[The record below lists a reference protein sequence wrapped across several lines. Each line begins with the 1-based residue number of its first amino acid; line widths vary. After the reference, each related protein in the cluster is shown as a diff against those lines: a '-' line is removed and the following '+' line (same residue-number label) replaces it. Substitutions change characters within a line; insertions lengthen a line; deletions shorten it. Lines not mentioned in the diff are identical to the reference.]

1 MRIAASLCLLSGLA
15 LALLLAIGLTARAV
29 EVAYKAEITGVKD
42 DELRETL
49 TAVSRLVAETER
61 PPPSL
66 EALKRRAEDD
76 LPRLKEALD
85 SLGYYGGSVSYAIDS
100 SASPVRV
107 TLGVEPGEP
116 YRFAGYH
123 IVGDNPALSNG
134 GIRIAPDTL
143 GLQSGMVAAAKPVVE
158 GEERLL
164 AALAA
169 QAYPLA
175 RVIDRKVVVDHA
187 ARSMTVD
194 WRIDTG
200 PYARFG
206 PATIQGLQS
215 IDRDFVQAR
224 LPWEAGQPFDGG
236 KVDEGRRT
244 LIDSGLFSS
253 VKIAYANALDADGRL
268 PMT

>member
-1 MRIAASLCLLSGLA
+1 MKLAASLCLLSVFTLV
-15 LALLLAIGLTARAV
+15 LLLVIGLTARAV

-61 PPPSL
+61 PPPTL

-85 SLGYYGGSVSYAIDS
+85 SLGYYGGSVSYDIDS

-107 TLGVEPGEP
+107 TLRIEPGEP
-116 YRFAGYH
+116 YRLAGYH
-123 IVGDNPALSNG
+123 IGGDNPALSNG
-134 GIRIAPDTL
+134 SISIAPETL
-143 GLQSGMVAAAKPVVE
+143 GLQPGMVAAAEPVVE
-158 GEERLL
+158 AEERLL

-175 RVIDRKVVVDHA
+175 RVADRRVVVDHA
-187 ARSMTVD
+187 TRSMSVE

-200 PYARFG
+200 HT
-206 PATIQGLQS
+206 PAS
-215 IDRDFVQAR
+215 
-224 LPWEAGQPFDGG
+224 
-236 KVDEGRRT
+236 GR
-244 LIDSGLFSS
+244 
-253 VKIAYANALDADGRL
+253 
-268 PMT
+268 